1 MSNNSKV
8 FVTVGKEK
16 AIDVGREVQKAIH
29 KLVNDYNKGKI
40 ESTGLYNI
48 YQYNNMIDDIGDIN
62 KKLTMYVN
70 ISSYDFNNFSFVFGY
85 DDSQRRVFMTTD
97 CGCDHKDVDPSDDK
111 ISFLIGNWGS
121 DEIIIKTIAEA
132 IKKFGNTYYVIN
144 DNDENEW
151 TKV

>member
-16 AIDVGREVQKAIH
+16 AIEVGHEVQKAIQ
-29 KLVNDYNKGKI
+29 KLVNEYNKGKI
-40 ESTGLYNI
+40 ESAGLYNI
-48 YQYNNMIDDIGDIN
+48 YQYNSCFYETS
-62 KKLTMYVN
+62 KKLTMYTSIN
-70 ISSYDFNNFSFVFGY
+70 SYDFQSFSFVFGY
-85 DDSQRRVFMTTD
+85 DDKQRIVFMTTD

-111 ISFLIGNWGS
+111 ISFMVGHWGN
-121 DEIIIKTIAEA
+121 DEIVIKTIANA
-132 IKKFGNTYYVIN
+132 IKQFGNTYYVIN